1 VSGAKFASRGDF
13 NAVES
18 CQNRRA
24 GDAHVIPPRRSHIQ
38 GMFRSLN
45 DAEKVASVLVLRP
58 IVPYS
63 PPERERSGY
72 EVEAPCGG

>member
-1 VSGAKFASRGDF
+1 
-13 NAVES
+13 
-18 CQNRRA
+18 
-24 GDAHVIPPRRSHIQ
+24 
-38 GMFRSLN
+38 MFRSLN

-63 PPERERSGY
+63 PLERERSGY

>member
-1 VSGAKFASRGDF
+1 MAHMGDK
-13 NAVES
+13 
-18 CQNRRA
+18 
-24 GDAHVIPPRRSHIQ
+24 Q
-38 GMFRSLN
+38 GMFRSLD
-45 DAEKVASVLVLRP
+45 DAEKVASVLVLRS